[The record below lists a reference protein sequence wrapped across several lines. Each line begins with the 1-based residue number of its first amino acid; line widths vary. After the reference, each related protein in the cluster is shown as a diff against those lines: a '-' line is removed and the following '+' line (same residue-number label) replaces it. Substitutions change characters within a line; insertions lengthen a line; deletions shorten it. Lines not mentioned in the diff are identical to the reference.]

1 MFTVVDLDFEMSDI
15 KQMKLERSLLQ
26 VVLHYVYSIF
36 KPFFKYQKKLLD
48 DFVLYDNGMK
58 IGDAFI
64 PYEYMVNV
72 TTDDMVIL
80 AKKEDDDAPLVP
92 GDNLMKITFSKP
104 IDPMVVQNNLYYHLK
119 CDVTGGSPD
128 FQGVLTCSISTQ
140 VQRHQPRRVK
150 VQVGET

>member
-1 MFTVVDLDFEMSDI
+1 MFTVVELDIEMADI
-15 KQMKLERSLLQ
+15 KRIKLERSAFQ
-26 VVLHYVYSIF
+26 VFIHYVYSLLR
-36 KPFFKYQKKLLD
+36 PFIRYQKKLLD

-64 PYEYMVNV
+64 PYEYMVTV

-119 CDVTGGSPD
+119 CDVIGTPD